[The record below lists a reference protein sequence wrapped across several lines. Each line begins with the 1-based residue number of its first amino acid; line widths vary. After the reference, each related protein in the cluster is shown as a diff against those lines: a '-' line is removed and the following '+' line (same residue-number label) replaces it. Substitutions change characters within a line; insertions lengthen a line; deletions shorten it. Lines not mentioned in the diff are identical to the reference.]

1 MKTKTMNLA
10 LLYVLFFSVMI
21 WLQIE
26 QNQYVDA
33 SRMEEQVIPEEA
45 IRLRILAHDD
55 SLKEQMIKTKVRD
68 AINAELRSVVGYI
81 DEKKIA
87 RKEITEAI
95 PKLEK
100 IVDEVLAE
108 HDVTHDVSL
117 SLKKEVEFPTRIYG
131 PLIYPQGM
139 YEALVVTI
147 GEGKGQNWWCVLFP
161 ALCFIETDTEE
172 EEKAVDEKEKYTF
185 FIVEKWKDWFGKEK
199 KEEV

>member
-81 DEKKIA
+81 DEKKNCEK
-87 RKEITEAI
+87 RNHRSHSEI
-95 PKLEK
+95 
-100 IVDEVLAE
+100 
-108 HDVTHDVSL
+108 
-117 SLKKEVEFPTRIYG
+117 
-131 PLIYPQGM
+131 
-139 YEALVVTI
+139 
-147 GEGKGQNWWCVLFP
+147 GKDCRRS
-161 ALCFIETDTEE
+161 ACR
-172 EEKAVDEKEKYTF
+172 A
-185 FIVEKWKDWFGKEK
+185 
-199 KEEV
+199 

>member
-68 AINAELRSVVGYI
+68 AI
-81 DEKKIA
+81 K
-87 RKEITEAI
+87 
-95 PKLEK
+95 
-100 IVDEVLAE
+100 
-108 HDVTHDVSL
+108 
-117 SLKKEVEFPTRIYG
+117 
-131 PLIYPQGM
+131 
-139 YEALVVTI
+139 
-147 GEGKGQNWWCVLFP
+147 
-161 ALCFIETDTEE
+161 
-172 EEKAVDEKEKYTF
+172 
-185 FIVEKWKDWFGKEK
+185 
-199 KEEV
+199 